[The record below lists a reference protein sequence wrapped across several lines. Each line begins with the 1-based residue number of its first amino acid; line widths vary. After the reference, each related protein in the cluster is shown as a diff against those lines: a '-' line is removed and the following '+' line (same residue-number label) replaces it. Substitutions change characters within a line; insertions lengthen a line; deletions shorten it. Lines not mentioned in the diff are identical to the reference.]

1 MDDFN
6 VALESQDAKLFVLLT
21 YLTAGNWDV
30 DEVATAVEY
39 IKLTENESRA
49 KAPVASLVK

>member
-1 MDDFN
+1 VDDFN